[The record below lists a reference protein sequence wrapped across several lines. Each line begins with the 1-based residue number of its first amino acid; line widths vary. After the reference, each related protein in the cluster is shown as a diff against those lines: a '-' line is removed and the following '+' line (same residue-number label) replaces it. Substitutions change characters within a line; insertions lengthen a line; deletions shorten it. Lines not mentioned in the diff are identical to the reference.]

1 MPYSASQK
9 AVDRK
14 ACLAGKTQSIRFAH
28 GAGSGPVL
36 VKRRN
41 AASDHFLARP
51 KEATQRPQSG
61 VAALAKD
68 AAIRCAPRLV
78 LVPLGRSEQGII
90 TLKGYL

>member
-14 ACLAGKTQSIRFAH
+14 ACHAGKTQSTRCAR
-28 GAGSGPVL
+28 GASFGPVL

-41 AASDHFLARP
+41 AASDRFLARP
-51 KEATQRPQSG
+51 KGAPQRPQSG

-68 AAIRCAPRLV
+68 AAIRYARRLV
-78 LVPLGRSEQGII
+78 LVPLGRSEQDII
-90 TLKGYL
+90 TLKGYY